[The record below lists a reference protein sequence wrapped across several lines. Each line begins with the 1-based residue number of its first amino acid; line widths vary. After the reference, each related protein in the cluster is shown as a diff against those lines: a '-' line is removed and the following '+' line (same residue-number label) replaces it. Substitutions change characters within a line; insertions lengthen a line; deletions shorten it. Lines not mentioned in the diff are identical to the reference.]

1 MKIQITS
8 DGTCASV
15 SVDGVT
21 LNNATAFHL
30 MQKAGEIP
38 VLTVEL
44 ATIDGLEVE
53 LPDGV
58 VIAQHIE
65 AEEQPPLPPLV

>member
-8 DGTCASV
+8 DGVRTSLF
-15 SVDGVT
+15 VDGVA
-21 LNNATAFHL
+21 LSGATAFHL

-44 ATIDGLEVE
+44 DAIDGLEIE

-58 VIAQHIE
+58 VIAQS
-65 AEEQPPLPPLV
+65 AEE

>member
-8 DGTCASV
+8 DGVRTSLF
-15 SVDGVT
+15 VDGVV
-21 LNNATAFHL
+21 LNSATAFHL

-44 ATIDGLEVE
+44 AAIDGLEIE

-58 VIAQHIE
+58 VIAQSKE
-65 AEEQPPLPPLV
+65 AEE